1 MQQTAL
7 NTIAIGVFILTI
19 SSLVSPLF
27 QISPIIPAAITVVI
41 MGLATVDTFRW
52 ENRGATL
59 LLSFLAGQKQKERV
73 LHHEAGHFLAAYFL
87 GIPVIGYTLTAW
99 EGIKQ
104 GFLGI
109 GGVVFDFDLTDKKSS
124 VEISLLVDRFS
135 TVLMAGIAAETIV
148 YGNVEGSIDD
158 REKLQKTLNSLG
170 FSAENY
176 QQKERRSQLQAT
188 NLIQSNRESYDALV
202 TAMRERKS
210 VEDCYEIVQNSSQLK
225 SI

>member
-7 NTIAIGVFILTI
+7 NTIAIGIFILTI

-27 QISPIIPAAITVVI
+27 QLSPIIPAAVTVAI

-87 GIPVIGYTLTAW
+87 GIPVVSYTLTAW

-104 GFLGI
+104 GLSGI
-109 GGVVFDFDLTDKKSS
+109 GGVVFDFDVTDKKSS

-148 YGNVEGSIDD
+148 YGSVEGDRDD
-158 REKLQKTLNSLG
+158 RDKLQKTLNSLG

-210 VEDCYEIVQNSSQLK
+210 VEDCYAIVQNSCQLK
-225 SI
+225 SS